1 MPAPSRPRVYEGIC
15 CIRGKRRARNCIDL
29 DNIILLE
36 EEDGEKKLGGDGRKD
51 SRLWVDEM

>member
-36 EEDGEKKLGGDGRKD
+36 EEDGEKKLGGDERKD
-51 SRLWVDEM
+51 SRL